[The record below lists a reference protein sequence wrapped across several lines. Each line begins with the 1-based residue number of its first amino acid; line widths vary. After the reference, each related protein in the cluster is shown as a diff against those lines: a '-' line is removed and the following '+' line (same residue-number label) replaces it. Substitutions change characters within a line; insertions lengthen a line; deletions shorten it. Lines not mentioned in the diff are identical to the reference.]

1 MNIIDISVILL
12 FTLLVVGCG
21 LSFSSSG
28 KNMKSFFSAGG
39 ALPWWMSGLS
49 LFMSFFSAGTFV
61 VWGSI
66 AYKHGWVAVTIQWT
80 MCIAGLIIG
89 FFIAPKWQK
98 TRVLTAAE
106 FIKDRLGIKV
116 QKVYTYIFLAIASFS
131 TGAFLYPVAKIVEVS
146 TGLSIE
152 HTIIALG
159 ILILLYTAIG
169 GLWAV
174 IVTDILQFVVLT
186 AAVLIVV
193 PLSLDKIGGLGNFVD
208 KAPEGFFALTNSEY
222 SWGFIFAFGLY
233 NLFFIAGNWAYIQ
246 RFTSVDKPKDAKKVG
261 WLFGGLYLISPVVW
275 MIAPMIY
282 RALNPELAGFEN
294 EGAYLLMSKEVLPI
308 GMLGLMLGAMI
319 FATSSSINT
328 SLNIAAGVITNDVFK
343 HFKPSASQK
352 TLVKVGRTATGLLGI
367 ITIIVAL
374 LIPYM
379 GGVVEVV
386 MTMAA
391 LTGGALFLPPIWLLF
406 SRYQTGASILTTTIV
421 SLAVNGFFKF
431 ISPEF
436 LSVSLDR
443 AQEMMLGVGLPVIIL
458 AVFELVLRARKQQAP
473 LYQAYVEATAARTVA
488 AELVS
493 NEQHNSDNT
502 KGIKVIGFGITAIGA
517 IMLSLA
523 FIADK
528 GQIVVATMGAI
539 IFAIGLAI
547 FFVCRTKPL
556 QSSPKD
562 DNDPLFNRGS

>member
-1 MNIIDISVILL
+1 MNTIDISVIIL

-21 LSFSSSG
+21 MSFSSSG

-89 FFIAPKWQK
+89 FVIAPRWQK

-106 FIKDRLGIKV
+106 FIKERLGSNV
-116 QKVYTYIFLAIASFS
+116 QKVYTYIFLAISSFS

-146 TGLSIE
+146 TGISIE
-152 HTIIALG
+152 HTVIILG
-159 ILILLYTAIG
+159 ILILMYTAVG

-193 PLSLDKIGGLGNFVD
+193 PLSFDKIGGISNFIA
-208 KAPEGFFALTNSEY
+208 KAPENFFAFTNSEY
-222 SWGFIFAFGLY
+222 TWGFIFAFGFY
-233 NLFFIAGNWAYIQ
+233 NLFLIAGNWAYIQ
-246 RFTSVDKPKDAKKVG
+246 RFTSVATSQDAKKVG
-261 WLFGGLYLISPVVW
+261 WLFGGLYLISPIVW

-282 RALNPELAGFEN
+282 RALNPELSGFEN

-328 SLNIAAGVITNDVFK
+328 TLNISAGVITNDIFK
-343 HFKPSASQK
+343 HFKPDASQK
-352 TLVKVGRTATGLLGI
+352 TLVRVGRIATGSLGL
-367 ITIIVAL
+367 ITIVVAL
-374 LIPYM
+374 FVPKM

-386 MTMAA
+386 FALAA

-406 SRYQTGASILTTTIV
+406 SKYQTGKTILATTII
-421 SLAVNGFFKF
+421 SLTVNGFFKF
-431 ISPEF
+431 IAPTSF
-436 LSVSLDR
+436 DLTLGR
-443 AQEMMLGVGLPVIIL
+443 ASEMMLGVGLPVALLTI
-458 AVFELVLRARKQQAP
+458 FELILRIRKIEAP
-473 LYQAYVEATAARTVA
+473 GYKIFVNAA
-488 AELVS
+488 AEREKAALTITES
-493 NEQHNSDNT
+493 EHQSDNN
-502 KGIKVIGFGITAIGA
+502 KGVRVIGFGITSTGA
-517 IMLSLA
+517 IMLALSL
-523 FIADK
+523 ISK
-528 GQIVVATMGAI
+528 SGQSVVASLGGL
-539 IFAIGLAI
+539 IFAIGLLLLI
-547 FFVCRTKPL
+547 KFRRRP
-556 QSSPKD
+556 QSEVLNGNS
-562 DNDPLFNRGS
+562 

>member
-1 MNIIDISVILL
+1 MNSIDLSVLVL
-12 FTLLVVGCG
+12 FTILVVGSG
-21 LSFSSSG
+21 MRFASSG
-28 KNMKSFFSAGG
+28 NNMKSFFSAGG

-66 AYKHGWVAVTIQWT
+66 AYEHGWVAVTIQWT
-80 MCIAGLIIG
+80 MCIAGIIIG

-106 FIKDRLGIKV
+106 FIRERLGVRV
-116 QKVYTYIFLAIASFS
+116 QKVYTYIFLVIASFS

-146 TGLSIE
+146 TGLPIE
-152 HTIIALG
+152 QTIIALG
-159 ILILLYTAIG
+159 ILILIYTAVG

-174 IVTDILQFVVLT
+174 IVTDILQFVVLS

-193 PLSLDKIGGLGNFVD
+193 PLSLDKIGGIANFIS

-222 SWGFIFAFGLY
+222 TWEFILAFGLY

-246 RFTSVDKPKDAKKVG
+246 RFTSVSNPKDAKKVG
-261 WLFGGLYLISPVVW
+261 WLFGALYLVSPVIW

-282 RALNPELAGFEN
+282 RALNPELSSFEN

-328 SLNIAAGVITNDVFK
+328 SLNIVAGVITNDVFK
-343 HFKPSASQK
+343 YFKPDSSQK
-352 TLVKVGRTATGLLGI
+352 ILIKVGRMATAVLGI

-374 LIPYM
+374 LIPMM

-386 MTMAA
+386 MTLAA

-406 SRYQTGASILTTTIV
+406 SRFQTGKTILATTFI
-421 SLAVNGFFKF
+421 SLSVNSFFKF
-431 ISPEF
+431 IAPNTLELI
-436 LSVSLDR
+436 LSR
-443 AQEMMLGVGLPVIIL
+443 PQEMILGVGLPLIL
-458 AVFELVLRARKQQAP
+458 LTIFELILRVRKIEAP
-473 LYQAYVEATAARTVA
+473 GYQHHIEAAAKREIVA
-488 AELVS
+488 ANISNNCHQVDNNKGVS
-493 NEQHNSDNT
+493 
-502 KGIKVIGFGITAIGA
+502 VIAYGITSIGA
-517 IMLSLA
+517 ITLTLS
-523 FIADK
+523 FIAES
-528 GQIVVATMGAI
+528 GRGLVAFLGSI
-539 IFAIGLAI
+539 ITIIGLYLLVKFRSI
-547 FFVCRTKPL
+547 KIETKL
-556 QSSPKD
+556 
-562 DNDPLFNRGS
+562 